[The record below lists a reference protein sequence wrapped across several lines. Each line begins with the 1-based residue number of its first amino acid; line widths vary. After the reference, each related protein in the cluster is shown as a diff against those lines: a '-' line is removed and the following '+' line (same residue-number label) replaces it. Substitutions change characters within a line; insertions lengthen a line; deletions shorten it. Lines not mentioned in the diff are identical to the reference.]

1 MKQLLFISLLVLLS
15 CTRGNDYVS
24 IRQID
29 SNHPITI
36 GIAHDTIAYVDF
48 PLAFQMNRL
57 SPKTVT
63 LLGHAYKCSSSLSS
77 GYKGWDF
84 NGIILFNVNGK
95 VGYSPKGEKWWQID
109 RKQREYVVFIRYCFN
124 TIRTIFDTC
133 SLIFLWVVS
142 ILGISF
148 IALSVTFELG
158 MRPNFL
164 SKASVICLLLRFSN
178 LSLIFF
184 PAPSTRSDTMWI
196 CSRAMSLCLK
206 TM

>member
-77 GYKGWDF
+77 G
-84 NGIILFNVNGK
+84 
-95 VGYSPKGEKWWQID
+95 
-109 RKQREYVVFIRYCFN
+109 
-124 TIRTIFDTC
+124 
-133 SLIFLWVVS
+133 
-142 ILGISF
+142 
-148 IALSVTFELG
+148 
-158 MRPNFL
+158 
-164 SKASVICLLLRFSN
+164 
-178 LSLIFF
+178 
-184 PAPSTRSDTMWI
+184 
-196 CSRAMSLCLK
+196 
-206 TM
+206 

>member
-1 MKQLLFISLLVLLS
+1 MKQLLFLCLLVFLS
-15 CTRGNDYVS
+15 CTSEHDYVS

-36 GIAHDTIAYVDF
+36 GIAHDAIAYVDF
-48 PLAFQMNRL
+48 PLAFQMNRV
-57 SPKTVT
+57 SSKTVT

-77 GYKGWDF
+77 GNKGWDF

-164 SKASVICLLLRFSN
+164 SKASVIFLLCRFSN
-178 LSLIFF
+178 LSLIFR
-184 PAPSTRSDTMWI
+184 PR
-196 CSRAMSLCLK
+196 
-206 TM
+206 